1 MLSIPRPRGRP
12 LDMARP
18 KLGEPSLCD
27 LILEV
32 AATLGDFTGGQVA
45 DALSHRRRKSVTGL
59 CHALASS
66 NRIHVIGET
75 FVASQTMHVYR
86 FGPKPEG
93 LAVRLTRRRAE
104 QPRESEDLRRADMKW
119 RARIRD
125 PRAFAR
131 LSVDDVAFIRS
142 TSWREN

>member
-32 AATLGDFTGGQVA
+32 AATLGDFTGAQVA
-45 DALSHRRRKSVTGL
+45 DALADRRRKSVTGM
-59 CHALASS
+59 CHALAAS

-75 FVASQTMHVYR
+75 FAGTQTVHVYR

-93 LAVRLTRRRAE
+93 LVVRLTRRRAE
-104 QPRESEDLRRADMKW
+104 QPRATEDLRRADMKW

-131 LSVDDVAFIRS
+131 MSEQDVAFIRR
-142 TSWREN
+142 THG